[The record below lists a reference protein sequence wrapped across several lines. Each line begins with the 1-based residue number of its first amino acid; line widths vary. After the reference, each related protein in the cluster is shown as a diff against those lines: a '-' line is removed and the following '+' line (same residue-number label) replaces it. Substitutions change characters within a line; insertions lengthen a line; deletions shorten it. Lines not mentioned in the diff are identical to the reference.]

1 MSRRSN
7 IFSLFKQ
14 ATEFFS
20 TLSRYRVVTS
30 ELVLQAVLQS
40 SSGSSV
46 PGKNSGD
53 EPDNKSTK
61 VVQKASEKN
70 HKYFFVLK
78 LVCIL
83 KIIRFEKNVFQF

>member
-1 MSRRSN
+1 M
-7 IFSLFKQ
+7 
-14 ATEFFS
+14 
-20 TLSRYRVVTS
+20 TS